1 MRGVLCQRYVHIE
14 ATNTKCIDRS
24 GTRASGRRWPCHRR
38 SRHEEWAVLPVKI
51 WVQLIADRSGRDEA
65 VLHGQ
70 HHFDETGHTRSF
82 ERVADVGFDAAN
94 RDLLSWGQVLAYER

>member
-1 MRGVLCQRYVHIE
+1 M
-14 ATNTKCIDRS
+14 
-24 GTRASGRRWPCHRR
+24 
-38 SRHEEWAVLPVKI
+38 
-51 WVQLIADRSGRDEA
+51 
-65 VLHGQ
+65 LHGQ